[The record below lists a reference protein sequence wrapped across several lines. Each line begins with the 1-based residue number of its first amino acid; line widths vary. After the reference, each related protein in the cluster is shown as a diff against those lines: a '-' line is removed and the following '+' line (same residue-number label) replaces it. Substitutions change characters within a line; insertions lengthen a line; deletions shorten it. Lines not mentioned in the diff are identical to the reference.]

1 MNVNEAFPSDYLKAT
16 DLQGREVSVIINQ
29 VQMETIGS
37 DHKPVLYFM
46 GKQKGIVLN
55 KTNSMNIAS
64 AYGPETE
71 AWTGKPLILFAA
83 WVDYQGKSVQAIRV
97 RPGTNMAPPQAPQ
110 QYQAPQ
116 QHAAPSQQAPTH
128 NGGLPHP
135 GIGSPPPG
143 HPADLN
149 DDIPF

>member
-1 MNVNEAFPSDYLKAT
+1 MNVNEAFPSDYLKAA
-16 DLQGREVSVIINQ
+16 DLQGREVPVIINQ

-64 AYGPETE
+64 VYGPETE

-97 RPGTNMAPPQAPQ
+97 RPGNGGQPPAAPQQRAQQMQAPQ
-110 QYQAPQ
+110 SAP
-116 QHAAPSQQAPTH
+116 
-128 NGGLPHP
+128 LPHP
-135 GIGSPPPG
+135 GIGQPPAG
-143 HPADLN
+143 HPAGIDPDLN
-149 DDIPF
+149 QDIPF

>member
-1 MNVNEAFPSDYLKAT
+1 MKDTIMNVNEAFPSDYLKAV
-16 DLQGREVSVIINQ
+16 DLQGREVPVIINQ

-64 AYGPETE
+64 VYGPETE
-71 AWTGKPLILFAA
+71 AWTGKPVILYPA

-97 RPGTNMAPPQAPQ
+97 RPGTLNQPPMAPQPVHQPAQHMQAPMS
-110 QYQAPQ
+110 AP
-116 QHAAPSQQAPTH
+116 
-128 NGGLPHP
+128 LPHP
-135 GIGSPPPG
+135 GIGQPPQG
-143 HPADLN
+143 HPASLD